1 MHILEYQQKKNSDCS
16 PEQLLPWYL
25 NGSVAIICGII
36 LIAIAVLGPLMLG
49 NIHYR
54 TSQSAI
60 WQIEGNDIVN
70 LVLIAPLLL
79 IGGALELA
87 RKRSSKYFL
96 ILTPITLMYTG
107 ISVGVGQEWSNP
119 AITGNF
125 EQYAWMFLV
134 LVIGGLFLLMGNLS
148 KFTAADAPEFKP
160 RTLKAY
166 VGFLAVFLFIFA
178 LMWMAEIMQ
187 VMSTGDTATGSY
199 SAAPTSF
206 WMVRFLDLG
215 ISIPIGYLALLL
227 MLSKPKKAYPVVLL
241 FFGFFITM
249 GTAVNAMA
257 LIEVVNNDPAIGG
270 ANAAGLVI
278 FPILGILAYASLF
291 FLLKDKFAR
300 FRSRKG
306 DPASAN

>member
-1 MHILEYQQKKNSDCS
+1 M
-16 PEQLLPWYL
+16 
-25 NGSVAIICGII
+25 AIICAIV
-36 LIAIAVLGPLMLG
+36 LIAIAVLGPLFLG
-49 NIHYR
+49 DIHYR

-60 WQIEGNDIVN
+60 WQNEGNDIVN

-79 IGGALELA
+79 IGGTLELA
-87 RKRSSKYFL
+87 RKSSSKYFL

-119 AITGNF
+119 NITGNF
-125 EQYAWMFLV
+125 EQYAWLFLI
-134 LVIGGLFLLMGNLS
+134 LVIGGLFLLLGNLS
-148 KFTAADAPEFKP
+148 KFTPADAPEFKP

-166 VGFLAVFLFIFA
+166 VGFLSLFLFIFA
-178 LMWMAEIMQ
+178 MMWVMEISQ

-199 SAAPTSF
+199 SGAPTSF

-215 ISIPIGYLALLL
+215 ISIPIGYLAIIL

-257 LIEVVNNDPAIGG
+257 LVEVLNNDPAIGG
-270 ANAAGLVI
+270 ANAAGLII
-278 FPILGILAYASLF
+278 FPILGVLAYASLL
-291 FLLKDKFAR
+291 FLLKDKIAALR
-300 FRSRKG
+300 DRR
-306 DPASAN
+306 ATTVV